1 MQRAVEIASNLT
13 SNEYVAVTLAG
24 GYAVRPDGSRYLFEP
39 CRVREMKRNDQ
50 GRCTKLVGTYY
61 DGSTQRIVELS
72 IGGRIA
78 GLMPAANI
86 LITRTDL
93 NNKLI

>member
-61 DGSTQRIVELS
+61 DGST
-72 IGGRIA
+72 
-78 GLMPAANI
+78 
-86 LITRTDL
+86 ITFTYSENRGAKYRGQNSGPDARSEYPD
-93 NNKLI
+93 NAD